1 MTGCS
6 RFLAF
11 LFALVF
17 IITTPLVLLAFNLA
31 QLATNREAFKQ
42 ALQQTDLRQMAV
54 DAAAITITQLA
65 AQQGIGLEGIDPA
78 LIESTVEAAIPPEWV
93 NQQANLVVDAL
104 FNYLDTGDPNSLTI
118 TIDTTPLFDR
128 FRSDVGEQAI
138 VTAVQTL
145 PACPPGQLPLDPAT
159 LTFTT
164 CLPEG
169 IDVGS
174 AAAIIHDNLVGLID
188 ANPQLTAQVR
198 TLEVNVLEI
207 SGTNPALLQ
216 QLQQLRQT
224 LQRLQT
230 GSWFL
235 WLIPLGCLLL
245 ILILAVRSP
254 GDFGNWL
261 GWPLLIAAVLTM
273 ILTFLAPFLYRDLLP
288 TLLSPMLPAQA
299 DSLIRPL
306 LTTFVDIITQAW
318 FFRVRV
324 QAALALALS
333 LPLVVIGL
341 VWLVL
346 YPKTDVMREEG
357 R

>member
-1 MTGCS
+1 MKRT
-6 RFLAF
+6 
-11 LFALVF
+11 
-17 IITTPLVLLAFNLA
+17 
-31 QLATNREAFKQ
+31 
-42 ALQQTDLRQMAV
+42 V
-54 DAAAITITQLA
+54 D
-65 AQQGIGLEGIDPA
+65 
-78 LIESTVEAAIPPEWV
+78 AAIPPEWV

-145 PACPPGQLPLDPAT
+145 PTCPPGQLPLDPAT
-159 LTFTT
+159 LTFVT

-169 IDVGS
+169 IDVGA

-230 GSWFL
+230 GSWLL
-235 WLIPLGCLLL
+235 WLIPLVCLFL
-245 ILILAVRSP
+245 ILVLAVRSP

-288 TLLSPMLPAQA
+288 TLLTPIAPHRGRYG
-299 DSLIRPL
+299 LIRPL

-333 LPLVVIGL
+333 IPLVVIGL

-346 YPKTDVMREEG
+346 YPKTDEMA
-357 R
+357 